1 VGLSQAGDHI
11 AIALP
16 YDYVLI
22 AWFVLAV
29 ASTAYVAFDQ
39 FSGNPEPT
47 VMKWGFIPVP
57 GKWLVHC
64 HIPHH
69 TANNNVEQKGGG
81 GLMLVL

>member
-1 VGLSQAGDHI
+1 ML
-11 AIALP
+11 ALP

-47 VMKWGFIPVP
+47 VMKWGFILVP

-81 GLMLVL
+81 GLMLVLDVQ